1 MRSSFLS
8 FPSPLFSALSSL
20 AAWYLLRCLYCNRWN
35 LPLGWICW
43 KAYKTKKDS
52 MISSFP
58 GSISW
63 SLWCCKMIYLD
74 FSGSFFNSSLRFFRS
89 FSIWNGKHLQT
100 PDDVKEISFIFL
112 SSLHQLQELFDVN
125 LILKYFLPLHLPVQF
140 PGRKLCS
147 GNVRV
152 IEAAIQKQSA
162 CNFQDGAHQHYL
174 IEMDGCLFIFFRRKR
189 LESFL
194 TQLLVG
200 YFSLHL
206 TKNDWIATVNRKF
219 GHTVC

>member
-1 MRSSFLS
+1 MQSLLFSFRRCESTFVFHEGISFLFATAKPLAETVRKQLNDVCQELLQIFLTFTISYTEAVMRSSFLS

-147 GNVRV
+147 GNVRL
-152 IEAAIQKQSA
+152 IEAAI
-162 CNFQDGAHQHYL
+162 
-174 IEMDGCLFIFFRRKR
+174 
-189 LESFL
+189 
-194 TQLLVG
+194 
-200 YFSLHL
+200 
-206 TKNDWIATVNRKF
+206 
-219 GHTVC
+219 